1 MLKIYDSKTREK
13 REFKSIKE
21 GEVSLYLCGPTVYD
35 FLHVGNF
42 RGVIFFNAARNW
54 LEAKGYKV
62 NYVYNYTDVDDKII
76 NRAKEDGVPAA
87 DIANKYIAEFEKDFN
102 QLKLKSHTH
111 NPRVT
116 EHIENIIKFI
126 EQLISKGH
134 AYNVNGDV
142 YFNVESYKDY
152 GHLSGKNLDDME
164 SGYRIEVNKDKKHP
178 SDFALWKSAKGEEV
192 SWDSPWGEGRPG
204 WHIECSVMATAI
216 LGETIDIHGGGLDL
230 IFPHHENEVAQS
242 EACTG
247 HTFANFWMHNNMLE
261 FGSQKMSKSL
271 GNIRTGRSFLE
282 EYNAEILKF
291 LMLNVH
297 YRSTI
302 DFSGE
307 QIMRSVKSIAKF
319 YSAMNLAEGLISKE
333 AALVP
338 IPSDFQKAMDEAE
351 AGYVKAMDED
361 FSTAGAIARL
371 FELLRL
377 FNNKVNVT
385 KFLPEHKA
393 MAEAFLGFI
402 KLKGSMFSLFNE
414 EPASFL
420 RELDD
425 ILLRQKELKRDDVDK
440 IVAERV
446 AAREAKD
453 WAKADEIRDK
463 IKDMGIIVKDGA
475 AGTSWEVDKS
485 L

>member
-21 GEVSLYLCGPTVYD
+21 GVVSLYLCGPTVYD

-54 LEAKGYKV
+54 LEAKGYEV

-76 NRAKEDGVPAA
+76 NRAKEEGVPAA

-126 EQLISKGH
+126 GKLIEKEH
-134 AYNVNGDV
+134 AYSVNGDV

-164 SGYRIEVNKDKKHP
+164 SGYRIAVNKDKKHP
-178 SDFALWKSAKGEEV
+178 SDFALWKTAKGEEV

-282 EYNAEILKF
+282 EYSAEILKF

-319 YSAMNLAEGLISKE
+319 YSAMTLAETLIARE
-333 AALVP
+333 APLVP
-338 IPSDFQKAMDEAE
+338 IPDDFQKAMNEAE

-402 KLKGSMFSLFNE
+402 KLKGAMFSLFNE
-414 EPASFL
+414 EPVSFL

-425 ILLRQKELKRDDVDK
+425 ILLRQKELKREDVDK
-440 IVAERV
+440 IVADRM

-475 AGTSWEVDKS
+475 SGTSWEVDKS